1 MAGSETDT
9 APTGA
14 LLGSSLELARELLI
28 HGPLSRAELSRRLG
42 LSPASLTRLSRPFL
56 DNGLFVEGLE
66 QGAGVG
72 RPSKPL
78 DVQIDARRFLG
89 IKLTGDEAL
98 AVVTDLRAN
107 VLADATVPLS
117 GRTLDD
123 VTIAVR
129 AVADELGGDFAGL
142 GVTVGGKV
150 GPDGVVLRAP
160 FLGWRDVPLGAALAA
175 SSGLPV
181 IVENDVVALTVAE
194 HWFGLGRGV
203 DDFAVLTIGAGVG
216 YGLVIGDRVIA
227 PPDAGLGLGG
237 HFPLDP
243 SGPLC
248 PDGHRGCSTAMLT
261 VPGVTGQYA
270 AVVGHPVSL
279 PQVLD
284 LSRDGDPAARR
295 VVDSAGRALGTM
307 IAAVANLTM
316 VETVVLAGEGI
327 ALFHAGEDAARASLR
342 ERRDPEATP
351 VRLLVDDSGFTQWA
365 RGAAAAAIQASLAR
379 IAL

>member
-1 MAGSETDT
+1 MTGSDRDAT
-9 APTGA
+9 ALG
-14 LLGSSLELARELLI
+14 GSSLDLARELLI
-28 HGPLSRAELSRRLG
+28 HGPLSRVELSRRLG

-56 DNGLFVEGLE
+56 DRGLFVEGTE
-66 QGAGVG
+66 QNSGVG

-89 IKLTGDEAL
+89 VKVTGDEAL

-107 VLADATVPLS
+107 ELAHASATLP
-117 GRTLDD
+117 GRTLGD
-123 VTIAVR
+123 VVTAIR
-129 AVADELGGDFAGL
+129 SVADELGGGFAGL

-150 GPDGVVLRAP
+150 GPGGVVLRAP
-160 FLGWRDVPLGAALAA
+160 FLGWRDVPLGAALAEA
-175 SSGLPV
+175 MHLPV
-181 IVENDVVALTVAE
+181 VVENDVVALTVAE
-194 HWFGLGRGV
+194 HWFGLGRGL

-261 VPGVTGQYA
+261 VPGVTGQLSAVLGRPVGLGEVLERAAAAEPAAA
-270 AVVGHPVSL
+270 AVV
-279 PQVLD
+279 
-284 LSRDGDPAARR
+284 AA
-295 VVDSAGRALGTM
+295 ATHAFGTM
-307 IAAVANLTM
+307 IAAIANLTM
-316 VETVVLAGEGI
+316 VDTVVLAGEGI
-327 ALFHAGEDAARASLR
+327 ALFHAGEDAVRAAIR
-342 ERRDPEATP
+342 ERRDPEATA

-365 RGAAAAAIQASLAR
+365 RGAAAASIQASLAR
-379 IAL
+379 LSL